1 MQFDVRHIITL
12 FFATLISIVMLYML
26 SGCHNAKYHLDK
38 FYAKGGV
45 ITCDTTY
52 IKNTDTIYI
61 KGVDG
66 KDSLV
71 YIIKNTP
78 CPRATVETRWMTRF
92 DNKRFK
98 DSLKIVSGMY
108 SDSLKAAIKNNRIDS
123 REEKTKNTQE
133 EKTNRTQIKEENR
146 NYPWWMVFLSVMGT
160 IFIVIIL
167 TKVLIRYIKLQA
179 PLI

>member
-12 FFATLISIVMLYML
+12 FFVTLISIVMLYIL
-26 SGCHNAKYHLDK
+26 SGCNNAKYHLDK
-38 FYAKGGV
+38 FYVKGGV

-52 IKNTDTIYI
+52 IKNTDTLYI

-78 CPRATVETRWMTRF
+78 CPKATVETRWMTRF

-98 DSLKIVSGMY
+98 DSLKIMAGMY
-108 SDSLKAAIKNNRIDS
+108 SDSLRAAIKNNRIDS
-123 REEKTKNTQE
+123 REEKIKNAQE
-133 EKTNRTQIKEENR
+133 EKTNRTKIKEENR
-146 NYPWWMVFLSVMGT
+146 NYPWWIVFLSVMGT

-167 TKVLIRYIKLQA
+167 IKVLILYIKLQA

>member
-1 MQFDVRHIITL
+1 MNIDIRHIITL
-12 FFATLISIVMLYML
+12 FFATLISIVMLYVL
-26 SGCHNAKYHLDK
+26 SGCNNAKYHLDK
-38 FYAKGGV
+38 FYTKGGV
-45 ITCDTTY
+45 ITCDTIY
-52 IKNTDTIYI
+52 VPKIDTIHT

-66 KDSLV
+66 KDSLIYV
-71 YIIKNTP
+71 VKNVP
-78 CPRATVETRWMTRF
+78 CNCPKATVETRWMTRF

-108 SDSLKAAIKNNRIDS
+108 SDSLKAAIKNNKIDS
-123 REEKTKNTQE
+123 KEEG
-133 EKTNRTQIKEENR
+133 KTNRTKIKEENR

>member
-1 MQFDVRHIITL
+1 MTVRYV
-12 FFATLISIVMLYML
+12 IVLL
-26 SGCHNAKYHLDK
+26 LASVLLHSCHNAKYHLDK
-38 FYAKGGV
+38 FYAKGGI

-52 IKNTDTIYI
+52 IKNTDTTYI

-71 YIIKNTP
+71 YIIKNIP
-78 CPRATVETRWMTRF
+78 CPKASVETRWMTRF
-92 DNKRFK
+92 DNRRFK

-108 SDSLKAAIKNNRIDS
+108 SDSLKAAIKNNKIDS
-123 REEKTKNTQE
+123 NQE
-133 EKTNRTQIKEENR
+133 GKTNRTQIKEENR
-146 NYPWWMVFLSVMGT
+146 NYPWWIVFLSVIGT